1 MSTTTTTT
9 IHPAMP
15 LLRQS
20 ERALVNMIAGGLEK
34 LAHNSDEMSDLI
46 LKLQGAGLEQIAAA
60 LQRAQATEDRVQRSG
75 NLLRAYTALR
85 IVRCRL
91 AEGTG
96 TDLKGAPLLSERS
109 RLCIP
114 PFPAGIDPETL
125 PGALA
130 LL

>member
-1 MSTTTTTT
+1 MSTPT

-34 LAHNSDEMSDLI
+34 LSFGSEELSDLI
-46 LKLQGAGLEQIAAA
+46 LKLQGTGLEQIAAA
-60 LQRAQATEDRVQRSG
+60 LQRAQATEDRAQRAG

-91 AEGTG
+91 AEGIG
-96 TDLKGAPLLSERS
+96 AELKDAPLLSERS
-109 RLCIP
+109 R
-114 PFPAGIDPETL
+114 
-125 PGALA
+125 
-130 LL
+130 